1 MLLIPYMQD
10 LPLLRTFSN
19 TLLQRQRQTELM
31 DSPDLEQ
38 SLHDAALAGLRRVNR
53 WSRTGAAIWSG
64 ISDLVA
70 QCTPQQELTILD
82 IACGSG
88 DQALW
93 LARRLQQQGIRHRI
107 HGVDISTTA
116 LAAATQQALQAGVSN
131 ISFHQCDVLHDPFPL
146 PQYDV
151 VMNSLFLHHLDEPQV
166 VRVLQRMAGAARRRV
181 VIDDLRRTRLG
192 YFLAWTGCRLLSR
205 SPIVHFDGPVSVEG
219 AFTDSEMLQLSA
231 QAGLQSARLQRH
243 WPQRF
248 LLTWQPDRTL
258 SNE

>member
-1 MLLIPYMQD
+1 M
-10 LPLLRTFSN
+10 LRTFSN
-19 TLLQRQRQTELM
+19 SLLQRRRQPELM

-38 SLHDAALAGLRRVNR
+38 SLHDEALAGLRRINR
-53 WSRTGAAIWSG
+53 WSRTGAAVWSG
-64 ISDLVA
+64 ISDLTV
-70 QCTPQQELTILD
+70 QSSRQELTILD

-88 DQALW
+88 DQVLW
-93 LARRLQQQGIRHRI
+93 LSRRLQQHGVRHRI
-107 HGVDISTTA
+107 HGVDISATA
-116 LAAATQQALQAGVSN
+116 VAAATQQAAQSGTSAVT
-131 ISFHQCDVLHDPFPL
+131 FHQCDVLHDPFPL

-166 VRVLQRMAGAARRRV
+166 VRILQRMAAAARRRI

-219 AFTDSEMLQLSA
+219 AFTDAEMLLLA
-231 QAGLQSARLQRH
+231 TQAGLHSVRLQRH

-248 LLTWQPDRTL
+248 LLTWQPSRTGQ
-258 SNE
+258 S

>member
-1 MLLIPYMQD
+1 MQD

-19 TLLQRQRQTELM
+19 TLLQRRRQTELM

-38 SLHDAALAGLRRVNR
+38 TLHDAALAGLRRINR

-64 ISDLVA
+64 LRDLIPESPA
-70 QCTPQQELTILD
+70 QQEFTILD

-93 LARRLQQQGIRHRI
+93 LARRMQQHGVRHRI
-107 HGVDISTTA
+107 HGVDISSTA
-116 LAAATQQALQAGVSN
+116 VAAATQQAVQAGISTV
-131 ISFHQCDVLHDPFPL
+131 SFHQCDVLNDPFPL

-166 VRVLQRMAGAARRRV
+166 VRLLQRMAGAASRRV
-181 VIDDLRRTRLG
+181 IIDDLRRTRLG

-219 AFTDSEMLQLSA
+219 AFSDSEMLQLCA
-231 QAGLQSARLQRH
+231 QAGLHTACLQRH

-248 LLTWQPDRTL
+248 LLTWQPDRTV
-258 SNE
+258 SHE